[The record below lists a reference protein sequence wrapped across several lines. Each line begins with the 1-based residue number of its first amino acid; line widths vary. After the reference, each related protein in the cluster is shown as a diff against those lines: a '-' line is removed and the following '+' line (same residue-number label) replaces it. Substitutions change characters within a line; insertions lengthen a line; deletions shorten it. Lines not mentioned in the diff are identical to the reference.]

1 MPAASYG
8 ISESSVSI
16 TRLSTSLRSSERLI
30 VLVMSS
36 SMRSLSTTDKP
47 AVFWIVSGIPDQ
59 VSAPIA
65 AQPFDY
71 TCSAREAE
79 TAFVFGP
86 QMRDFDP
93 VFRELTA
100 DAKAPRDFIPISSL
114 NYHPAQRRIGHERR
128 GADRI
133 GRLFVGVVVFARDYF
148 AVGRTVPCRPT
159 PAGLP
164 GRGPRG
170 RVSANRGQAIR
181 LMAEKDVRDFFH
193 QRGPISRSAV

>member
-1 MPAASYG
+1 
-8 ISESSVSI
+8 
-16 TRLSTSLRSSERLI
+16 
-30 VLVMSS
+30 MSN
-36 SMRSLSTTDKP
+36 SMRSLSVSDK
-47 AVFWIVSGIPDQ
+47 AGVCWIGSGIADE

-71 TCSAREAE
+71 TCSVREAE

-100 DAKAPRDFIPISSL
+100 DAKAPRDFIPVSSL
-114 NYHPAQRRIGHERR
+114 NDHPAQRRIGHERR

-133 GRLFVGVVVFARDYF
+133 GRFFVGVVVFARDYF
-148 AVGRTVPCRPT
+148 AARRTLPCRPT

-164 GRGPRG
+164 GRGTRG
-170 RVSANRGQAIR
+170 RVSANSRQAIR

-193 QRGPISRSAV
+193 QRGAISRCPLRPIQD